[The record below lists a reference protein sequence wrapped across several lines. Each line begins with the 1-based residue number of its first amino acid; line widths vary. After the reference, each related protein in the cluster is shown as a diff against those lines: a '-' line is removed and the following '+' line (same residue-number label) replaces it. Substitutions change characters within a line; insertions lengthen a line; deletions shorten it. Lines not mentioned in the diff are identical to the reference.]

1 MKILKAVIVL
11 GTMYPTAFFANAAD
25 AGGGAAGDDVIQEEE
40 QHVTTTSSSSTR
52 GSTRQLQSGR
62 YGSGSH
68 SKSYSAKSA
77 KLAKSREGL
86 KKSKSGPPHT
96 QNVAVIGE

>member
-40 QHVTTTSSSSTR
+40 QHVTTTSSSSTTII
-52 GSTRQLQSGR
+52 SIVSIDD
-62 YGSGSH
+62 SNH
-68 SKSYSAKSA
+68 VNKSNIYS
-77 KLAKSREGL
+77 
-86 KKSKSGPPHT
+86 
-96 QNVAVIGE
+96 I